1 MPAYNRRKMQ
11 IIADFRLVSPTLN
24 NSWLKGHDWALWSVF
39 YTSQVTVLPHVL
51 TNCESHCKNV
61 ICRDRFSSIMSYRRL
76 TSYCV
81 LLLHESYFCPFYS
94 LLYKSSYSSSIR
106 RKMQNIADFRR
117 FSSSLNNSWLKGND
131 WAITILQHV
140 LTNLKSHYKNVI
152 FRDRIS
158 SILPNTSQDAPN
170 YFVYFFF
177 TFLMNLPLAYK
188 SSSSS
193 LSPTSLWW

>member
-1 MPAYNRRKMQ
+1 MTEL
-11 IIADFRLVSPTLN
+11 FGLF
-24 NSWLKGHDWALWSVF
+24 F
-39 YTSQVTVLPHVL
+39 YTRWQFFHTYLLIVRVTAKMSFAEIDFPQSCL
-51 TNCESHCKNV
+51 TEDSHHIVFFYYMNH
-61 ICRDRFSSIMSYRRL
+61 I
-76 TSYCV
+76 
-81 LLLHESYFCPFYS
+81 FCPFYS

-177 TFLMNLPLAYK
+177 TF
-188 SSSSS
+188 
-193 LSPTSLWW
+193 